1 MRWYRYIWTA
11 ITVVTVGVN
20 ASENP
25 FDPNENFK
33 VIEQEQ
39 NSLLKELKVISE
51 TQGIADDIDDI
62 DDDMGENIEN
72 SRVEEK
78 PVPQESQKISQQTS
92 VKTEE
97 SQQKSGKEDRVPA
110 ASDKKEIVRI
120 EQIKEEQ
127 SQTTMAQKAEEEKL
141 AKKAE
146 EEKLAKKAEEEKLAK
161 KAEAERQAMKRLEEE
176 RIARK
181 EVEEGRE
188 AEKDEKAAAKVQKA
202 TSAEAKVAKIS
213 GVDINITREEMEA
226 RRKADELLQ
235 QAIEE
240 VDQEDN

>member
-97 SQQKSGKEDRVPA
+97 SQQKSGKEDCVPA

-127 SQTTMAQKAEEEKL
+127 SQTTMAQ
-141 AKKAE
+141 KAE